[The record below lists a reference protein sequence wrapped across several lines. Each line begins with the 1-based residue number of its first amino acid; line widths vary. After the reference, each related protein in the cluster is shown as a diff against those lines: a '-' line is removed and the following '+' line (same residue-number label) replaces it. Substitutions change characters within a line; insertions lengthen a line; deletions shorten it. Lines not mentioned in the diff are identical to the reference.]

1 MRIKPEFILKFE
13 KDGIFSTMEIV
24 VPKKFDNF
32 LKQSSL
38 LLVFSETYLD
48 FDNGEICYKSKIYC
62 SKQPFYLYL
71 LMNKDNDTL
80 VIYFKQEQL
89 TELTMFIQQLLK
101 TFKKKID

>member
-1 MRIKPEFILKFE
+1 MRNKPEFILKFE

-48 FDNGEICYKSKIYC
+48 FDNGEICYKSKIY
-62 SKQPFYLYL
+62 F
-71 LMNKDNDTL
+71 
-80 VIYFKQEQL
+80 IYYNFVV
-89 TELTMFIQQLLK
+89 FNPN
-101 TFKKKID
+101 F